1 MIGERVKIPIYV
13 AEVEKFGKKASAVV
27 FATPDE
33 VLVMESPV
41 DGGLEEGLREALRM
55 KEAFSKVVEGEWVI
69 TVSPGDYERAKKILP
84 AEKIE
89 TCSYNPAYSVAA
101 ERCLGER

>member
-1 MIGERVKIPIYV
+1 MVKERVKIPVYV

-27 FATPDE
+27 FATPNE

-55 KEAFSKVVEGEWVI
+55 K
-69 TVSPGDYERAKKILP
+69 
-84 AEKIE
+84 
-89 TCSYNPAYSVAA
+89 
-101 ERCLGER
+101 